1 MGWQDRDYHRE
12 DTGGLGGMR
21 IVFPPFTP
29 LFLALAGI
37 NLFLFLLK
45 VSDQAYDWMR
55 EWGALSFVGWD
66 YSIQLWRWVS
76 YQYIHA
82 DGGHVFFNMLSLY
95 FFLPILEKRWGWMRT
110 LVFYTLGG
118 ITAGFCYLILV
129 SLTGYW
135 GTFLIGASGAVLS
148 IIGAVAYLYP
158 DIRIFGIIPIR
169 VMAGLLG
176 VLYLL
181 TIVGDRNFSS
191 AAHLGGLGFGF
202 LAPWLLGPVL
212 AERLR
217 WYRSFMRER
226 ALQAE
231 IAEQKEVD
239 RILAKVAD
247 QGMHSLSAKEKRI
260 LNRATQNQRRRDEA
274 RQKRLQTPW

>member
-12 DTGGLGGMR
+12 EAGGFGGMR
-21 IVFPPFTP
+21 IVFPPWTP
-29 LFLALAGI
+29 LFLVVAGI

-45 VSDQAYDWMR
+45 ISDQVYGHLL
-55 EWGALSFVGWD
+55 EWGALSFAGWD
-66 YSIQLWRWVS
+66 DSIQLWRWVS
-76 YQYIHA
+76 YQYLHA

-95 FFLPILEKRWGWMRT
+95 FFLPVLEQRWGWVRT
-110 LVFYTLGG
+110 LLFYTLGG
-118 ITAGFCYLILV
+118 VAAGCCYLILV

-181 TIVGDRNFSS
+181 TVVGDRNFSS

-202 LAPWLLGPVL
+202 LAPWLLGPFLTRQISRYQDFVK
-212 AERLR
+212 A
-217 WYRSFMRER
+217 RSV
-226 ALQAE
+226 QAE
-231 IAEQKEVD
+231 IEEQKEVD
-239 RILAKVAD
+239 RILTKVAEH
-247 QGMHSLSAKEKRI
+247 GMHSLSTREKRV
-260 LNRATQNQRRRDEA
+260 LTRATENQRRRDEA